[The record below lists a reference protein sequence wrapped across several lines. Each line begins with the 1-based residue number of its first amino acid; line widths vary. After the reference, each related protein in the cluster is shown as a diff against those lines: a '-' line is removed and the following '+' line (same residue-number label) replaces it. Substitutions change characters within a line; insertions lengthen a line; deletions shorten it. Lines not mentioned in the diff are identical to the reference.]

1 MVDWHQ
7 WEYSSTQC
15 YIAFC
20 LRIRRFLN
28 FVKDP
33 LFFISLHACLLS
45 STTFP
50 ALIFAFICLDN
61 APVLVSWTWRPAV
74 VPITQG
80 PAVCRFSRPD
90 CRLTRPSPL
99 PRALPSL
106 RPSRWTLSSLNL
118 CFVSYL
124 YISAQKLVSFVWSK
138 WGFHCCR
145 FFLSLFFINAYST
158 LNFLHWTKSCQ
169 FYPTKNMSNTF
180 KNSWIF
186 VPSVQ
191 YTIYLATCKKN
202 SPKHFQNLHSIIW
215 KFIVLCGKLDYSSAV
230 IKCLS

>member
-1 MVDWHQ
+1 MLIAFVLVVWHQ
-7 WEYSSTQC
+7 WEYSSTRC
-15 YIAFC
+15 HIAFF
-20 LRIRRFLN
+20 LSIRRFLN
-28 FVKDP
+28 LVKDH
-33 LFFISLHACLLS
+33 LLFISLHACLIF
-45 STTFP
+45 STAFL
-50 ALIFAFICLDN
+50 AFISAFICLDN

-90 CRLTRPSPL
+90 RRLTRPSPL

-145 FFLSLFFINAYST
+145 FFCLFFYKCIFKVRLSSLNLIMPILSYKKTWAIPLRTLEYSYHQY
-158 LNFLHWTKSCQ
+158 NVQ
-169 FYPTKNMSNTF
+169 F
-180 KNSWIF
+180 I
-186 VPSVQ
+186 
-191 YTIYLATCKKN
+191 
-202 SPKHFQNLHSIIW
+202 
-215 KFIVLCGKLDYSSAV
+215 
-230 IKCLS
+230 